1 MKRPQCGVFT
11 KRYPTKQGAEGESQR
26 PTRRDCHRPRR
37 WRGDMGRGE
46 AFLGKKGPRKT
57 PLIPKKSPNGWTF
70 CAFAPLPGRV
80 WSSPFCPPAEVS
92 GREVAGRGSG
102 RGKST
107 QLPGCDQIPFL
118 RFLERVRE
126 NFLAR
131 SFPAQPHSFQKSPR
145 RMAGAVLF
153 DSVYFPTHRV
163 RR

>member
-11 KRYPTKQGAEGESQR
+11 KRYPTKQGVGEGSQR
-26 PTRRDCHRPRR
+26 PTNHDCHRPRR

-46 AFLGKKGPRKT
+46 AFLGKKGPRRT
-57 PLIPKKSPNGWTF
+57 PLIPKKPPNGWTF
-70 CAFAPLPGRV
+70 CAFAPLPGCV

-92 GREVAGRGSG
+92 GRKVAGRGSG
-102 RGKST
+102 QRKST

>member
-1 MKRPQCGVFT
+1 MRFHAIPLFYHRNRLSAYKIRFTSRCSTILHPNLLPQG
-11 KRYPTKQGAEGESQR
+11 RAAMGILGEKQ
-26 PTRRDCHRPRR
+26 
-37 WRGDMGRGE
+37 
-46 AFLGKKGPRKT
+46 KKP
-57 PLIPKKSPNGWTF
+57 PNGWTF
-70 CAFAPLPGRV
+70 CAFAPLPGCV

>member
-1 MKRPQCGVFT
+1 MGILGEKQKKTPNGWTFGVCSASSRLQQSPLLRFLL
-11 KRYPTKQGAEGESQR
+11 GV
-26 PTRRDCHRPRR
+26 
-37 WRGDMGRGE
+37 RGP
-46 AFLGKKGPRKT
+46 FLGKKGPRRT
-57 PLIPKKSPNGWTF
+57 PLIPKKPPNGWTF
-70 CAFAPLPGRV
+70 CAFAPLPGCV

-92 GREVAGRGSG
+92 GREVVGRGSG

-153 DSVYFPTHRV
+153 DSVYFPMHRV